1 MQQLFYG
8 KRYSATCLRRNP
20 SCPEQCKG
28 PSKSC
33 PPYSPDFVKFAEA
46 YGATGIRV
54 TKPEEVEDAIAQAK
68 RNKGVTI
75 IEFIIATEELVLPM
89 VKGGSS
95 MSNMILKG

>member
-1 MQQLFYG
+1 M
-8 KRYSATCLRRNP
+8 
-20 SCPEQCKG
+20 
-28 PSKSC
+28 
-33 PPYSPDFVKFAEA
+33 KFAEA